1 MSEKNLTIS
10 NPELKAKMEA
20 LRMKE
25 SHELEEEIY
34 TEVANSARFLSVVTL
49 KEDSTP
55 ENPKFD
61 LPVLTTAGH
70 GLLFYPVFTD
80 MEELRK
86 WNSDENAQVAV
97 LTFDDYAEMVLRDS
111 KVQGIVVNPRTTNFP
126 IERDMIDYLRTQK
139 SFFGKLAI
147 EQMFQQEKGGPAFSE
162 PSPYPTAMAEAVR
175 AAMTEAVGIRRA
187 WLRLMENEGEKSY
200 LIVIDAEGGE
210 AERCYG
216 PVSSAALPHF
226 DGLYLDLIS
235 FEDDLGKRAAD
246 GVEPFYCK

>member
-20 LRMKE
+20 LRLKE

-34 TEVANSARFLSVVTL
+34 TEVAESARFLSVVTL
-49 KEDSTP
+49 KEGSTP

-61 LPVLTTAGH
+61 LPVLTTTGH

-80 MEELRK
+80 MEELKK

-97 LTFDDYAEMVLRDS
+97 LTFDDYAEMVLRDN
-111 KVQGIVVNPRTTNFP
+111 KVQGIVVNPRSTNFP

-147 EQMFQQEKGGPAFSE
+147 EQMFQQEQGGPAFSE
-162 PSPYPTAMAEAVR
+162 PSPYPAAMAEAVR
-175 AAMTEAVGIRRA
+175 AAMAETEGIRRA

-200 LIVIDAEGGE
+200 LIVLDADD

-216 PVSSAALPHF
+216 PVSGAALPHF

-235 FEDDLGKRAAD
+235 FEDDLGKRAVE